1 MDIFSK
7 IKEYIKNFN
16 LQKFNFNSKLAVNL
30 IIIFA
35 VGICFILIADFYN
48 DLNIGAPAGQSNENK
63 GAAESQISTEKSGDV
78 AELEKRLT
86 DILGKIQNA
95 GKVTVMITLK
105 TGTEIIPAK
114 DESISDK
121 TTNENDTEGGTR
133 TINEK
138 NTSDQIVFM
147 NDQGG
152 TSKPLVLKEV
162 NPEIKGVIIVAEGA
176 KDPKVKL
183 KLTEAVQT
191 VLDVPA
197 YRVSV
202 FESNK

>member
-1 MDIFSK
+1 
-7 IKEYIKNFN
+7 
-16 LQKFNFNSKLAVNL
+16 
-30 IIIFA
+30 
-35 VGICFILIADFYN
+35 VGIGFILVSDFYKDIN
-48 DLNIGAPAGQSNENK
+48 LGGTLLPNTEQKNLDA
-63 GAAESQISTEKSGDV
+63 SQNGGSKTEYVS
-78 AELEKRLT
+78 ELEDRLIG
-86 DILGKIQNA
+86 ILAEIQNA
-95 GKVTVMITLK
+95 GKVSVMITLK

-114 DESISDK
+114 DESITDK
-121 TTNENDTEGGTR
+121 TTDEKDVEGGTR
-133 TINEK
+133 NINEK
-138 NTSDQIVFM
+138 NTTDQVVFM

-183 KLTEAVQT
+183 QLTEAVQT

>member
-1 MDIFSK
+1 MDFFSK
-7 IKEYIKNFN
+7 LKELFK
-16 LQKFNFNSKLAVNL
+16 KFNIQKLNLNSKLATYL
-30 IIIFA
+30 IIILA
-35 VGICFILIADFYN
+35 VGVGFILVSDFYN
-48 DLNIGAPAGQSNENK
+48 DLNGGSAANPEPNTSGAVVSQNANKPEYVKEMENQLSSIL
-63 GAAESQISTEKSGDV
+63 SQIEG
-78 AELEKRLT
+78 
-86 DILGKIQNA
+86 A
-95 GKVTVMITLK
+95 GKVTIMITLK

-114 DESISDK
+114 DETISDK
-121 TTNENDTEGGTR
+121 TTNEKDNEGGTR
-133 TINEK
+133 TINEES
-138 NTSDQIVFM
+138 TSDKVVFM
-147 NDQGG
+147 NEQGG
-152 TSKPLVLKEV
+152 TSRPLVLKEI